1 MRCKAVVALAAMS
14 LMGFSSSFAAQDGA
28 ALYKAKCSGCHGTN
42 GEGKPG
48 VKVPALKE
56 TTWDADRILHHLT
69 VGEPDSRPP
78 HNKNISGLS
87 VGQAQTIAEFVKS
100 LK

>member
-1 MRCKAVVALAAMS
+1 MIRTAVIPFVTMS
-14 LMGFSSSFAAQDGA
+14 LMASSFSLAAQDGA
-28 ALYKAKCSGCHGTN
+28 ALYRTKCSGCHGTN
-42 GEGKPG
+42 GEGKPAM
-48 VKVPALKE
+48 KVPTLKD
-56 TTWDADRILHHLT
+56 TTWDSDKILHHIT

-87 VGQAQTIAEFVKS
+87 VGQAQAITEFVKS